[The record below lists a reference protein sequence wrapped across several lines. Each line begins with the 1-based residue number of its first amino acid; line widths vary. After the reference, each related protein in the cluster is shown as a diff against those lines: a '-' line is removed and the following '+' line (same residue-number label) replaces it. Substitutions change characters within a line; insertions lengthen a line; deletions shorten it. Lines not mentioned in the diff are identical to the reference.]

1 MKRLLLAFC
10 ILPLILDAQ
19 KYRGLQVNLL
29 PGFLIAHR
37 EYMANME
44 AHSFGIVGS
53 GGSHR
58 FSPRLISYPWQLITV
73 DRHARLGGF
82 LFLAADHGNESKTR
96 SQCVYRQ
103 RASCSW
109 RVLR

>member
-44 AHSFGIVGS
+44 AHTVGFEAIYS
-53 GGSHR
+53 SN
-58 FSPRLISYPWQLITV
+58 FTAWKQV
-73 DRHARLGGF
+73 DSVYQHLRWGTGFTYFNLGNRDLNGDV
-82 LFLAADHGNESKTR
+82 LAWHIHVEANLKNRKNSR
-96 SQCVYRQ
+96 
-103 RASCSW
+103 W
-109 RVLR
+109 